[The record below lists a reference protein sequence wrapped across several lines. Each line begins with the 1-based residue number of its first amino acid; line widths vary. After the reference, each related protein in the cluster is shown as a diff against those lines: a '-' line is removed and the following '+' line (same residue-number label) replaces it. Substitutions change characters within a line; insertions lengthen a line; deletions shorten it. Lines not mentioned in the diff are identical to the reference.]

1 MIIVSAPDCR
11 WPGDG
16 TLHTAHRAPVPWKH
30 WLPWLWESVSQPRPA
45 HRPFPG
51 CRIPSELPF
60 RQDHWS
66 ATTGTDYPHLLTLL
80 SIISKILQFQFFP
93 FSISTFVHHSIIH
106 ISLKIFHHPTWRW
119 GRIATAQMCVLCT
132 PSWVETM
139 CQGRNLAEPRDMLR

>member
-93 FSISTFVHHSIIH
+93 FSISTLYIIQ
-106 ISLKIFHHPTWRW
+106 LYIFPLRYFITPHEDEEESPLHR
-119 GRIATAQMCVLCT
+119 CVCT

-139 CQGRNLAEPRDMLR
+139 CQGRNLTEPRDMLR